1 MREGGRLMGRLEGK
15 VALVSGSAQGIGR
28 AVAELFAEE
37 RALSSTRATSRTS
50 RVARE
55 SRPVKLDVTKPD
67 DWKKAVD
74 AIVAKHGRIDMLVNN
89 AGIVRA
95 YGQVADTELEDFNAV
110 VSVNL
115 TGAFLGMKAVL
126 PPMRKASKGSIINF
140 SSIWGNVGVGG
151 AAAYSAGKGG
161 VRNLTKNAA
170 QLCGGKHPGEFGPSG
185 AHPYAAGRSPVGRD
199 ECGHRSRHPH
209 AQDGNAAR
217 SRQCLPVP
225 GERRFILRHGQRTHR
240 GRRISRA
247 VTCLTVVE
255 FLPCLARS
263 RGSPNCSKWI
273 NVRTRAARDATQKAR
288 LTRGA
293 GQNNCLRRSRTSAPA
308 TLLI

>member
-37 RALSSTRATSRTS
+37 GALVHGGDVKD
-50 RVARE
+50 VASGKGIE
-55 SRPVKLDVTKPD
+55 PVKLDVTKPD

-74 AIVAKHGRIDMLVNN
+74 AIVAKYGRIDVLVNN

-126 PPMRKASKGSIINF
+126 PPMRKAGRGSIINF

-170 QLCGGKHPGEFGPSG
+170 ISYAAENVRVNSVHPGLIRTPLVEAQSDEMNAGII
-185 AHPYAAGRSPVGRD
+185 AATPMGRMGTPREVANVCLFLASDDSSFVTGSELIVD
-199 ECGHRSRHPH
+199 GGYL
-209 AQDGNAAR
+209 AQ
-217 SRQCLPVP
+217 
-225 GERRFILRHGQRTHR
+225 
-240 GRRISRA
+240 
-247 VTCLTVVE
+247 
-255 FLPCLARS
+255 
-263 RGSPNCSKWI
+263 
-273 NVRTRAARDATQKAR
+273 
-288 LTRGA
+288 
-293 GQNNCLRRSRTSAPA
+293 
-308 TLLI
+308 